1 MATVASIS
9 QQIWDM
15 KYRLKGPA
23 NGPVAGE
30 PIDKTIEDT
39 WRRVARAVAAPE
51 KEPERWAE
59 RFYQAMSDFQFL
71 PAGRVVAGAG
81 AGRQVT
87 LFNCFVMGTIPDDM
101 GGIFAH
107 LREAALTMQQGG
119 GIGYD
124 FSTLRP
130 KGAPVHG
137 VGADAS
143 GPLSFMDVWDAM
155 CRTIMSAG
163 YRRGA
168 MMATLS
174 CEHPDIEAFI
184 EAKSEPGRLRMFNLS
199 VLVTDAFMQAV
210 AEDAPWELSFGGPGQ
225 PKSVAKVLP
234 ARELWD
240 KIMRA
245 TYAYA
250 EPGVIFIDRIN
261 RRNNLWYCERINAT
275 NPCLT
280 ADTWIQTAEGPRQI
294 DELVGRP
301 FAAIADGKVWPSDAR
316 GFFPSGTKATVMLK
330 TAEGYAL
337 RLTPDHCLRK
347 VTRHTRWSQEWEW
360 CAARDLAPGDQ
371 LLIHDHRAAPGWGD
385 CDRASRDTA
394 EGYLLGL
401 LVGDGT
407 LKRDKAVLS
416 VWLGRRAVNGGDE
429 RPGGRSVMTA
439 VLDAAQQ
446 LPHRADF
453 VGWIEVPQR
462 DEWRLSLGALKRLA
476 ADYGLR
482 PRAKHITPAIERSS
496 SAFHAAFLR
505 GLFDADGS
513 VQGDQQKGVSIRLAQ
528 SDQCALAAVQ
538 RMLLRL
544 GIASTIYPERRS
556 AGHSLLPDGRGGT
569 RLYPTRAQ
577 HELVIANE
585 NMRLFYDR
593 VGFADTEKST
603 RLRTAL
609 AAYRRRL
616 NRETFIVTVASVEEA
631 GEAAVFDV
639 TIPGLNAFDANGFWA
654 HNCGE
659 QPLPPYGACL
669 LGSLNLA
676 RFVDDPF
683 TPEARLDTDRLAALV
698 PDAVRMMDNIIDISG
713 FPLPE
718 QQHEA
723 LQKRRIGL
731 GVTGLADALIMCG
744 LRYGASD
751 AIAATEEWL
760 GAVQRAAYLASTALA
775 AEKGS
780 FPLFDRDKYL
790 EGETVAGL
798 DPEIRAAIAKHG
810 IRNALLTSVAPTGTI
825 SLFADNVSSGLE
837 PVFSFRYTRNVLM
850 PDGSRREEEVSDYAY
865 RAFRRLRGETTPL
878 PDYFVDAQTLLPEDH
893 VVMQAAVQRHIDSS
907 ISKTINV
914 PADIAFER
922 FREVYA
928 QAYAL
933 GCKSC
938 TTYRPNEVT
947 GAVLEARP
955 EIQAPAQMPHAAP
968 RQTEL
973 NLPAPPAPAK
983 PADVYARSGDVYEG
997 GGVVYMTQPLSRP
1010 EALPGQTYKVR
1021 WPDSE
1026 HALYITLNDIVQDGR
1041 RRPFEIFINSKN
1053 MEHYAWTVALTRMI
1067 SAVFRRGGDVSFVV
1081 EEMKA
1086 VFDPRGGAWM
1096 EGKYV
1101 PSLLAA
1107 IGEVIERHMIDI
1119 GFLPAKHSHDER
1131 GHQAQ
1136 IVNLTPGLGPEPPP
1150 GNAMGLA
1157 GPRLRQCPKCG
1168 EAALIRLE
1176 GCDQCTSCGY
1186 SKCG

>member
-1 MATVASIS
+1 MAVVASIS

-15 KYRLKGPA
+15 KYRLKGPS
-23 NGPVAGE
+23 GE
-30 PIDKTIEDT
+30 PVDKTIEDT
-39 WRRVARAVAAPE
+39 WRRVADAAAAPE
-51 KEPERWAE
+51 AEPQRWAE
-59 RFYQAMSDFQFL
+59 RFYAAMSDFRFL

-130 KGAPVHG
+130 RGAYVKG

-168 MMATLS
+168 MMATLA
-174 CEHPDIEAFI
+174 CDHPDIEAFI
-184 EAKSEPGRLRMFNLS
+184 EAKREPGRLRMFNLS
-199 VLVTDAFMQAV
+199 VLATDAFMKAV
-210 AEDAPWELSFGGPGQ
+210 EEDAPWQLSFGGT
-225 PKSVAKVLP
+225 VTKVLP

-261 RRNNLWYCERINAT
+261 RRNNLWYCEQIHAT

-280 ADTWIQTAEGPRQI
+280 ADTWIFTDAGPRQI
-294 DELVGRP
+294 GELVGRP
-301 FAAIADGKVWPSDAR
+301 FSAVAGGRIWASDPR
-316 GFFPSGTKATVMLK
+316 GFFPTGTKPTVSV
-330 TAEGYAL
+330 TTREGYRL
-337 RLTPDHCLRK
+337 RLTRDHRLRR
-347 VTRHTRWSQEWEW
+347 VTRRTRWSLDWEW
-360 CAARDLAPGDQ
+360 CAAGDLAPGDE
-371 LLIHDHRAAPGWGD
+371 LLIHDHRAAPVWGN
-385 CDRASRDTA
+385 AAAAERDAA

-401 LVGDGT
+401 LIGDGT

-416 VWLGRRAVNGGDE
+416 AWPGRCVVNGGEE
-429 RPGGRSVMTA
+429 RPGVRGVMTA
-439 VLDAAQQ
+439 ALDAARL
-446 LPHRADF
+446 LPRRADF
-453 VGWIEVPQR
+453 AGWVEVSGR
-462 DEWRLSLGALKRLA
+462 GEFRLSLGALRRLA
-476 ADYGLR
+476 ADHGLR
-482 PRAKHITPAIERSS
+482 PGAKHITSAVERRS
-496 SAFHAAFLR
+496 SAFGAGFLC

-528 SDQCALAAVQ
+528 SDHDDLAAVQ

-544 GIASTIYPERRS
+544 GVASTIYPNRRA
-556 AGHSLLPDGRGGT
+556 AGYSQLPDGRGGT
-569 RLYPTRAQ
+569 KHYPTRAQ
-577 HELVIANE
+577 HELVIANDNLARFAE
-585 NMRLFYDR
+585 R
-593 VGFADTEKST
+593 VGFADGEKAA
-603 RLRTAL
+603 RLATAL
-609 AAYRRRL
+609 TAYRRGL
-616 NRETFIVTVASVEEA
+616 NREAFVAAVSVI
-631 GEAAVFDV
+631 EAADEAEVFDAA
-639 TIPGLNAFDANGFWA
+639 IPGLNAFDANGFWA

-676 RFVDDPF
+676 RFVIEPF
-683 TPEARLDTDRLAALV
+683 TPQARLDTEALARLV

-713 FPLPE
+713 FPLPAQKE
-718 QQHEA
+718 EA
-723 LQKRRIGL
+723 TQKRRIGL
-731 GVTGLADALIMCG
+731 GVTGLADALILCG
-744 LRYGASD
+744 LRYGSPA
-751 AIAATEEWL
+751 AVAATEEWL
-760 GAVQRAAYLASTALA
+760 GTIQRAAYLASTELA
-775 AEKGS
+775 AEKGA

-790 EGETVAGL
+790 AGETVATL
-798 DPEIRAAIAKHG
+798 DPELRGAIAKHG

-850 PDGSRREEEVSDYAY
+850 PDGSRREEEVADYAY
-865 RAFRRLRGETTPL
+865 RVFRRLKGETAPL
-878 PDYFVDAQTLLPEDH
+878 PDYFVDAQTLSPEDH
-893 VVMQAAVQRHIDSS
+893 VVMQAAVQRYIDSS
-907 ISKTINV
+907 ISKTINM
-914 PADIAFER
+914 PADIPFDR
-922 FREVYA
+922 FKDVYA

-933 GCKSC
+933 GCKGC

-955 EIQAPAQMPHAAP
+955 EMPAEAPARQTSP

-973 NLPAPPAPAK
+973 PLPTPAAARR
-983 PADVYARSGDVYEG
+983 PADPYEA

-1010 EALPGQTYKVR
+1010 EALPGQTYKIR

-1026 HALYITLNDIVQDGR
+1026 HALYITLNDIIQDGR

-1053 MEHYAWTVALTRMI
+1053 VEHFAWTVGLTRMI

-1086 VFDPRGGAWM
+1086 VFDPRGGAWV

-1107 IGEVIERHMIDI
+1107 IGDVIEQHMVEI
-1119 GFLPAKHSHDER
+1119 GFLPVRHSPENAALAAR
-1131 GHQAQ
+1131 V
-1136 IVNLTPGLGPEPPP
+1136 VNMEPAPGPNGGGSPSLLG
-1150 GNAMGLA
+1150 A
-1157 GPRLRQCPKCG
+1157 RLRQCPKCG

-1176 GCDQCTSCGY
+1176 GCDQCTSCDY

>member
-1 MATVASIS
+1 MAVVASIS

-23 NGPVAGE
+23 NGPIAGE
-30 PIDKTIEDT
+30 PVDKTIEDT
-39 WRRVARAVAAPE
+39 WRRVATAAAAPE
-51 KEPERWAE
+51 KEPARWAE
-59 RFYQAMSDFQFL
+59 RFYEAMSDFRFL
-71 PAGRVVAGAG
+71 PAGRVIAGAG

-87 LFNCFVMGTIPDDM
+87 LFNCFVMGAIPDDM

-130 KGAPVHG
+130 RGAYVKG

-168 MMATLS
+168 MMATLA
-174 CEHPDIEAFI
+174 CDHPDIEAFI
-184 EAKSEPGRLRMFNLS
+184 EAKREPGRLRMFNLS
-199 VLVTDAFMQAV
+199 VLVTDAFMKAV
-210 AEDAPWELSFGGPGQ
+210 EEDAPWELHFGGTV
-225 PKSVAKVLP
+225 SKVLP

-261 RRNNLWYCERINAT
+261 RRNNLWYCEEIHAT

-280 ADTWIQTAEGPRQI
+280 TDTWIFTSEGPRQI
-294 DELVGRP
+294 ADLIGRP
-301 FAAIADGKVWPSDAR
+301 FGAVADGKVWASDVR
-316 GFFPSGTKATVMLK
+316 GFFATGVKPTVALN
-330 TAEGYAL
+330 TSEGHTL
-337 RLTPDHCLRK
+337 RLTRDHRLRR
-347 VTRHTRWSQEWEW
+347 VTRRTRWSLEWEW
-360 CAARDLAPGDQ
+360 RAAADLAPGDE

-385 CDRASRDTA
+385 PDLAPRDAA

-401 LVGDGT
+401 LISDGT
-407 LKRDKAVLS
+407 LKQDKAVLS
-416 VWLGRRAVNGGDE
+416 VWPGRSVVNGGEE
-429 RPGGRSVMTA
+429 RPGVRGVMAAA
-439 VLDAAQQ
+439 VDACRQ

-453 VGWIEVPQR
+453 LGWIEVPQR
-462 DEWRLSLGALKRLA
+462 GEWRLALGALKSLA
-476 ADYGLR
+476 ADHGLR
-482 PRAKHITPAIERSS
+482 PRAKHITVTIERRSR
-496 SAFHAAFLR
+496 AFYSAFLR

-513 VQGDQQKGVSIRLAQ
+513 IQGGQQKGVSVRLAQ
-528 SDQCALAAVQ
+528 SDPGDLAAVQ

-544 GIASTIYPERRS
+544 GIASTIYRNRRA
-556 AGHSLLPDGRGGT
+556 AGHSRLPDGRGGT

-577 HELVIANE
+577 HELVIAGE
-585 NMRLFYDR
+585 NLSHFAEC
-593 VGFADTEKST
+593 VGFADTDKST
-603 RLRTAL
+603 RLRNAL
-609 AAYRRRL
+609 AGYRRSL
-616 NRETFIVTVASVEEA
+616 NRESFVATVETISDA
-631 GEAAVFDV
+631 GEADVFDAS
-639 TIPGLNAFDANGFWA
+639 IPGLNAFDANGFWA

-676 RFVDDPF
+676 RFVAEPF
-683 TPEARLDTDRLAALV
+683 TPQARLDTAALARLV
-698 PDAVRMMDNIIDISG
+698 PDAVRLLDNIIDISG
-713 FPLPE
+713 FPLPA
-718 QQHEA
+718 QQDEA
-723 LQKRRIGL
+723 LKKRRIGL
-731 GVTGLADALIMCG
+731 GVTGLADALILCG
-744 LRYGASD
+744 LRYGSPEAV
-751 AIAATEEWL
+751 AKTEEWL
-760 GAVQRAAYLASTALA
+760 AAIQRAAYLASTELA
-775 AEKGS
+775 AEKGT

-790 EGETVAGL
+790 AGETVAAL
-798 DPEIRAAIAKHG
+798 DPEVREAIAKHG
-810 IRNALLTSVAPTGTI
+810 IRNALLTSIAPTGTI

-850 PDGSRREEEVSDYAY
+850 PDGSRREEEVADYAY
-865 RAFRRLRGETTPL
+865 RAFHRLKGDTAPL
-878 PDYFVDAQTLLPEDH
+878 PDYFVDAQTLSPEGH
-893 VVMQAAVQRHIDSS
+893 VVMQAAVQRYVDSS
-907 ISKTINV
+907 ISKTINL
-914 PADIAFER
+914 PAEIPFER
-922 FREVYA
+922 FKDVYA

-955 EIQAPAQMPHAAP
+955 ESTPETPMRQAAP

-973 NLPAPPAPAK
+973 PLPAPSAPRR
-983 PADVYARSGDVYEG
+983 PADPYEA

-1010 EALPGQTYKVR
+1010 EALPGQTYKIR

-1026 HALYITLNDIVQDGR
+1026 HALYITLNDIIQDGR

-1107 IGEVIERHMIDI
+1107 IGDVIEQHMIES
-1119 GFLPAKHSHDER
+1119 GFLPARRGSHTALAP
-1131 GHQAQ
+1131 QV
-1136 IVNLTPGLGPEPPP
+1136 VNLEPPP
-1150 GNAMGLA
+1150 GSNAGGSQPLLSA
-1157 GPRLRQCPKCG
+1157 RLRQCPKCG
-1168 EAALIRLE
+1168 EAALIRIE
-1176 GCDQCTSCGY
+1176 GCDQCTSCDY

>member
-1 MATVASIS
+1 MPTVTSIS

-15 KYRLKGPA
+15 KYRLRGPA
-23 NGPVAGE
+23 NGPIAGE

-51 KEPERWAE
+51 MEPERWAE
-59 RFYQAMSDFQFL
+59 RFYAAMSDFRFL

-130 KGAPVHG
+130 KGTLVKG

-143 GPLSFMDVWDAM
+143 GPLSFMDVWDSM

-184 EAKSEPGRLRMFNLS
+184 EAKAEPGRLRMFNLS

-210 AEDAPWELSFGGPGQ
+210 AEDAPWQLSFGGT
-225 PKSVAKVLP
+225 VAKVLP

-261 RRNNLWYCERINAT
+261 RQNNLWYCERINAT
-275 NPCLT
+275 NP
-280 ADTWIQTAEGPRQI
+280 
-294 DELVGRP
+294 
-301 FAAIADGKVWPSDAR
+301 
-316 GFFPSGTKATVMLK
+316 
-330 TAEGYAL
+330 
-337 RLTPDHCLRK
+337 
-347 VTRHTRWSQEWEW
+347 
-360 CAARDLAPGDQ
+360 
-371 LLIHDHRAAPGWGD
+371 
-385 CDRASRDTA
+385 
-394 EGYLLGL
+394 
-401 LVGDGT
+401 
-407 LKRDKAVLS
+407 
-416 VWLGRRAVNGGDE
+416 
-429 RPGGRSVMTA
+429 
-439 VLDAAQQ
+439 
-446 LPHRADF
+446 
-453 VGWIEVPQR
+453 
-462 DEWRLSLGALKRLA
+462 
-476 ADYGLR
+476 
-482 PRAKHITPAIERSS
+482 
-496 SAFHAAFLR
+496 
-505 GLFDADGS
+505 
-513 VQGDQQKGVSIRLAQ
+513 
-528 SDQCALAAVQ
+528 
-538 RMLLRL
+538 
-544 GIASTIYPERRS
+544 
-556 AGHSLLPDGRGGT
+556 
-569 RLYPTRAQ
+569 
-577 HELVIANE
+577 
-585 NMRLFYDR
+585 
-593 VGFADTEKST
+593 
-603 RLRTAL
+603 
-609 AAYRRRL
+609 
-616 NRETFIVTVASVEEA
+616 
-631 GEAAVFDV
+631 
-639 TIPGLNAFDANGFWA
+639 
-654 HNCGE
+654 CGE

-676 RFVDDPF
+676 RFVEDPF
-683 TPEARLDTDRLAALV
+683 TREARLDTDRLAEIV

-718 QQHEA
+718 QQKEA
-723 LQKRRIGL
+723 VQKRRIGL

-744 LRYGASD
+744 LRYGSSD
-751 AIAATEEWL
+751 AVTATEAWL
-760 GAVQRAAYLASTALA
+760 RTIQRAAYLASTALA
-775 AEKGS
+775 AEKGA

-790 EGETVAGL
+790 AGATVAGL
-798 DPEIRAAIAKHG
+798 DAEVRAAIAKHG

-850 PDGSRREEEVSDYAY
+850 PDGARREEEVTDYAY
-865 RAFRRLRGETTPL
+865 RAFRRLHGETAPL
-878 PDYFVDAQTLLPEDH
+878 PEYFVDVQTLAPEDH
-893 VVMQAAVQRHIDSS
+893 LVMQAAVQRHVDSS
-907 ISKTINV
+907 ISKTINL
-914 PADIAFER
+914 PADIPFEH
-922 FREVYA
+922 FKDVYT

-947 GAVLEARP
+947 GAVLDARP
-955 EIQAPAQMPHAAP
+955 ENPGDLWVEPGGVQPSAP
-968 RQTEL
+968 RQAEL
-973 NLPAPPAPAK
+973 PLPAPAAAAATR
-983 PADVYARSGDVYEG
+983 PADVYQG

-1086 VFDPRGGAWM
+1086 VFDPRGGAWVD
-1096 EGKYV
+1096 GKYV

-1107 IGEVIERHMIDI
+1107 IGEVIERHMIEI
-1119 GFLPAKHSHDER
+1119 GFLPARPGRDER
-1131 GHQAQ
+1131 AAQ
-1136 IVNLTPGLGPEPPP
+1136 VVNLEAERPP
-1150 GNAMGLA
+1150 GTTLGFL

-1176 GCDQCTSCGY
+1176 DCDQCTSCGY